1 MGGGRNRRM
10 GNAMAM
16 VLMPQEGQSS
26 TRQGITL
33 HKTPGTKRSFGDG
46 HRGRTWSV
54 EPRNARSRRRK
65 AVDPV
70 KGERSKAL
78 FLNAVCLSRP
88 ATEPQRKHY
97 ASR

>member
-1 MGGGRNRRM
+1 M

-65 AVDPV
+65 AVNPV